1 MHKVYCSESFDPYFN
16 LAFED
21 YLVQR
26 ASPQDQILFL
36 WQNQNTVV
44 IGINQNPWK
53 ECNLMKL
60 YSLEG
65 NFIRRRSGG
74 GAVFHDKGNLNF
86 TLISAFTEDKVHK
99 NIGLIIKTLKNNRIE
114 ASFSGKNDIVVN
126 GYKISGNAFYTNNDI
141 LCHHGTLLVDV
152 DFEKLGTILTVSDK
166 KLQSKG
172 IDSVK
177 SRVTNLKTLN
187 KELTI
192 EALKLDLVAKFLTD
206 GVESSTE
213 TVNALI
219 DETDGQLFQ
228 LMEKYK
234 SWEWNF
240 GASPEFDI
248 QISEQ
253 HEAGEMDVY
262 MNVKDGRIFEVKVYT
277 DAIDLNMP
285 KIIEENL
292 KNEVFDEWTV
302 RKLIRSL
309 LSEYKRF

>member
-1 MHKVYCSESFDPYFN
+1 MHKVYCSESLDPYFN

-21 YLVQR
+21 YLVQQ
-26 ASPQDQILFL
+26 ANQKDQILFL

-60 YSLEG
+60 YSVEG
-65 NFIRRRSGG
+65 MLVRRRSGG

-86 TLISAFTEDKVHK
+86 TLISAFTEDKVHE
-99 NIGLIIKTLKNNRIE
+99 NIGLIIKTLKNNGIE
-114 ASFSGKNDIVVN
+114 ASFSGKNDIVAN
-126 GYKISGNAFYTNNDI
+126 GYKISGNAFYTDNDI

-152 DFEKLGTILTVSDK
+152 DFEKLGAILTVSDK

-177 SRVTNLKTLN
+177 SRVANLKALN

-192 EALKLDLVAKFLTD
+192 EALKLDLIAKFLTD
-206 GVESSTE
+206 GVESSSE
-213 TVNALI
+213 TVKAS
-219 DETDGQLFQ
+219 TDGQLVQ

-248 QISEQ
+248 QISER
-253 HEAGEMDVY
+253 HEVGEIDVY
-262 MNVKDGRIFEVKVYT
+262 INVKDGLIFEVKVYT

-285 KIIEENL
+285 KIIEEKL
-292 KNEVFDEWTV
+292 KNEVFDEASV
-302 RKLIRSL
+302 RALIRSIGGAC
-309 LSEYKRF
+309 KVAF